1 MKSEALNRGMGTG
14 DEGSQSGVVSGTSQG
29 QTGLGGRASPDSPSQ
44 VARDAG
50 FLSHPARQ
58 CHFDEKPSSIRLV
71 NCECDTSVTQG
82 ELLFPWEIP
91 CIHYGTSN

>member
-1 MKSEALNRGMGTG
+1 MKSEALDRGMGTG

-50 FLSHPARQ
+50 FLSMID
-58 CHFDEKPSSIRLV
+58 FLFWYK
-71 NCECDTSVTQG
+71 
-82 ELLFPWEIP
+82 LLSLSFN
-91 CIHYGTSN
+91 G